1 MREWYLGKEYTRKCP
16 QPWEYA
22 LRPLTEDRRARPR
35 GKAVP
40 LGGRAVSLFFPSL
53 APPSLDWGWAGEG
66 LAQVVAYVHREP
78 RMLWSNQ

>member
-1 MREWYLGKEYTRKCP
+1 M
-16 QPWEYA
+16 
-22 LRPLTEDRRARPR
+22 
-35 GKAVP
+35 P